1 MNELLMKRIERRL
14 ANLADAQGYQ
24 VLDYVEFLE
33 AKYGTGDRQPSV
45 LERIADGVEDV
56 LRAGR
61 VPAAAIRGTVG
72 AVDSASR
79 LMDKLAQAGR
89 SAVAELNKSLKPA
102 DPANPAGPSTSAVEP
117 PKAAAPEPEP
127 RREEPPASA

>member
-1 MNELLMKRIERRL
+1 VNELLLKRIERRL
-14 ANLADAQGYQ
+14 ANLADTQGYQ

-33 AKYGTGDRQPSV
+33 AKYGTGDRPPSV

-61 VPAAAIRGTVG
+61 VPVSAIRGTMG

-79 LMDKLAQAGR
+79 LMDRLAQAGR
-89 SAVAELNKSLKPA
+89 SAVTELNKSLKTTEG
-102 DPANPAGPSTSAVEP
+102 AGAAEP
-117 PKAAAPEPEP
+117 PAVSPAPEPP
-127 RREEPPASA
+127 REEPPASA

>member
-14 ANLADAQGYQ
+14 ANLADVQGYQ

-33 AKYGTGDRQPSV
+33 AKYGLGDRQPSV

-89 SAVAELNKSLKPA
+89 SAVTELNKSLKPA
-102 DPANPAGPSTSAVEP
+102 DPVSPAGPSAGSAEP
-117 PKAAAPEPEP
+117 PQAAPESEP

>member
-102 DPANPAGPSTSAVEP
+102 DAAGPAGPSTGAAEP

>member
-1 MNELLMKRIERRL
+1 MKRIERRL
-14 ANLADAQGYQ
+14 ANLADEQGYQ

-33 AKYGTGDRQPSV
+33 AKYGTGDRRPTV
-45 LERIADGVEDV
+45 LERLADGVEDV

-61 VPAAAIRGTVG
+61 VPAAAIRGTMG

-79 LMDKLAQAGR
+79 LMDRLAQAGR
-89 SAVAELNKSLKPA
+89 SAVSELNKTLKTAESAGPA
-102 DPANPAGPSTSAVEP
+102 PAPLDAPPDPAPAI
-117 PKAAAPEPEP
+117 EPE

>member
-33 AKYGTGDRQPSV
+33 AKYGTGERSPSV
-45 LERIADGVEDV
+45 IERIADGVEDV

-61 VPAAAIRGTVG
+61 VPAAAIRGTMG

-79 LMDKLAQAGR
+79 LMDRLAQAGR
-89 SAVAELNKSLKPA
+89 SAVTELNKTLTPA
-102 DPANPAGPSTSAVEP
+102 ETPPPPAP
-117 PKAAAPEPEP
+117 AAPEPP
-127 RREEPPASA
+127 REEPPASA

>member
-1 MNELLMKRIERRL
+1 MNELLLKRIERRL
-14 ANLADAQGYQ
+14 ANLEDAQGYQ

-33 AKYGTGDRQPSV
+33 AKYGTGDRRPSV

-61 VPAAAIRGTVG
+61 VPTAAIRGTMG

-79 LMDKLAQAGR
+79 LMERLAQAGR
-89 SAVAELNKSLKPA
+89 SAVGELGKTLQTAEPQA
-102 DPANPAGPSTSAVEP
+102 TSQPRPEP
-117 PKAAAPEPEP
+117 PPAAQPE
-127 RREEPPASA
+127 RREDPPASA